1 MREKKEREREYE
13 RERERERE
21 RKTQANLLYRLVTLD
36 PEWAIFYHKIR
47 CLLYALLQRIFS

>member
-1 MREKKEREREYE
+1 MREKKERERI

-21 RKTQANLLYRLVTLD
+21 SKTQANLLYRLVTLD